1 MLPKIIQRRLE
12 AVFLTGA
19 SRIDEW
25 PEHWLAGEGVDQ
37 GESYCLPCAEEEVEN
52 LIKKNH
58 SDDYFVDGGW
68 GTDGD
73 SQAFCEICNRY
84 LNNSFTE
91 CACEEE
97 IRHFTDCG
105 FNPLSADDCYSM
117 DRVLSAMEWEPIPGE
132 KSDYYEALHEL
143 GRAIISDHFWISAS
157 TYSEYLYM
165 WN

>member
-1 MLPKIIQRRLE
+1 MIQKIVQRRLE
-12 AVFLTGA
+12 AVFLAGA

-25 PEHWLAGEGVDQ
+25 PEHWLTGKDVDQ

-68 GTDGD
+68 GTGGD
-73 SQAFCEICNRY
+73 VQAFCEKCNRY
-84 LNNSFTE
+84 LGNFFTLY
-91 CACEEE
+91 ACEQEVL
-97 IRHFTDCG
+97 HFTDNG
-105 FNPLSADDCYSM
+105 FDPRSADDCYSM
-117 DRVLSAMEWEPIPGE
+117 DKVISTMEWQLIPEE
-132 KSDYYEALHEL
+132 KSEHYDALHKL
-143 GRAIISDHFWISAS
+143 YRTIINNFFWISNS